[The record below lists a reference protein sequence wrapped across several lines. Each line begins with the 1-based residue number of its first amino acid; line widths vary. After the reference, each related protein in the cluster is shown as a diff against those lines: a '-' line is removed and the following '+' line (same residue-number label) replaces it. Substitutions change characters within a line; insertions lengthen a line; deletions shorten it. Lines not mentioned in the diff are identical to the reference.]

1 MKGDW
6 QYRLPCKLA
15 AIVLAVLLWS
25 LTILAAAAFGTVTL
39 WNSAEAACERAV
51 ALYEY
56 AYLDDLRLL
65 LRSYDLSDDSY
76 AAEAALQSYVNGEN
90 YYATV
95 AVDGKT
101 IFSNYRNEPYRT
113 EITDSST
120 IYDANDNE
128 STLTVSI
135 YLKTE
140 PVRRDLYAVTLA
152 LTAWLFAHRTGGI
165 IFCLF
170 GLILSFSLTVFLC
183 CVTARRAEDPKT
195 PVCCLY
201 SRLPTELSALLI
213 GTAAWLLALT
223 VNEAQDSRFFPY
235 VFLPAVLVA
244 ACALLLLLVLDIAAR
259 VKTHTFWHNTLIH
272 RIGRLLSRLC
282 SALAHGF
289 AALPLIPKTACAL
302 FLLVLLEL
310 TGLVLLID
318 RPQALLWVWAL
329 EKLLLIPL
337 TLWFFSGLRRIREGI
352 TCIADGKLNTH
363 LPTKGLTGDVKAA
376 ADDLNRIDE
385 GLQRAVEDRLK
396 SERLRTELI
405 TNVSHDIKTPLTSII
420 SYVDLIKKEEP
431 ENEQIRSYIDVLD
444 RQSTRLK
451 KLIEDLIEASK
462 ASTGNLTVELS
473 ACDLNTMLAQAVGEY
488 AERFDAAGLTP
499 ILHLPEETVTIS
511 ADSRHLWRIFENL
524 MNNICKYALSG
535 TRVYLDLLKNG
546 NQAICIFRNISRSEL
561 TVSPDELTERF
572 VRGDSSRN
580 TEGSGLGLSIAASLA
595 ALQKGRLDIT
605 TDGDLFKAILTFS
618 ASADE
623 KG

>member
-1 MKGDW
+1 M
-6 QYRLPCKLA
+6 
-15 AIVLAVLLWS
+15 
-25 LTILAAAAFGTVTL
+25 
-39 WNSAEAACERAV
+39 
-51 ALYEY
+51 
-56 AYLDDLRLL
+56 
-65 LRSYDLSDDSY
+65 
-76 AAEAALQSYVNGEN
+76 
-90 YYATV
+90 
-95 AVDGKT
+95 
-101 IFSNYRNEPYRT
+101 
-113 EITDSST
+113 
-120 IYDANDNE
+120 
-128 STLTVSI
+128 
-135 YLKTE
+135 
-140 PVRRDLYAVTLA
+140 
-152 LTAWLFAHRTGGI
+152 
-165 IFCLF
+165 
-170 GLILSFSLTVFLC
+170 
-183 CVTARRAEDPKT
+183 
-195 PVCCLY
+195 
-201 SRLPTELSALLI
+201 
-213 GTAAWLLALT
+213 
-223 VNEAQDSRFFPY
+223 
-235 VFLPAVLVA
+235 
-244 ACALLLLLVLDIAAR
+244 LDIAAR
-259 VKTHTFWHNTLIH
+259 VKTHTFWRNTLIH

-289 AALPLIPKTACAL
+289 AALPLIPKTTCAL

-385 GLQRAVEDRLK
+385 GLQKAVEDRLK

-405 TNVSHDIKTPLTSII
+405 TNVSHDIKTPLTSIV

-499 ILHLPEETVTIS
+499 ILHLPEETVTVS

>member
-6 QYRLPCKLA
+6 QYRLPCKIA

-39 WNSAEAACERAV
+39 WASAEVACERAV
-51 ALYEY
+51 ASYEY
-56 AYLDDLRLL
+56 AYLDDLRLF

-95 AVDGKT
+95 TVDGKT

-140 PVRRDLYAVTLA
+140 PVKRDLYAVTLA

-165 IFCLF
+165 IFCLC

-183 CVTARRAEDPKT
+183 CVTARRAEDPKM

-213 GTAAWLLALT
+213 GTAGWLLALM
-223 VNEAQDSRFFPY
+223 VNEASDSRFFLL
-235 VFLPAVLVA
+235 VFLPAAVVA
-244 ACALLLLLVLDIAAR
+244 ACALLLLFVLDIAVR
-259 VKTHTFWHNTLIH
+259 VKTHTFWRNTLIH

-282 SALAHGF
+282 SALAHGL
-289 AALPLIPKTACAL
+289 AALPLIPKTAGAL

-310 TGLVLLID
+310 IGLVLLID

-329 EKLLLIPL
+329 EKFLLIPL

-352 TCIADGKLNTH
+352 TCLADGKLSTH
-363 LPTKGLTGDVKAA
+363 LPTKGLTGDIKAA

-405 TNVSHDIKTPLTSII
+405 TNVSHDIKTPLTSIV

-499 ILHLPEETVTIS
+499 ILHLPEETVTVS

-524 MNNICKYALSG
+524 MNNICKYALPG

-595 ALQKGRLDIT
+595 TLQKGRLDIT